1 MILDDES
8 ISPMVGHQNGRLC
21 TAMAK
26 FHMQDSHSKGTIVDD
41 LAEHLESTWSL
52 LTKYRIRA

>member
-1 MILDDES
+1 
-8 ISPMVGHQNGRLC
+8 
-21 TAMAK
+21 MAK

-52 LTKYRIRA
+52 LTKYSIRA